1 MHMPTLSLRG
11 IATAIFSFL
20 ILSIIGAIISA
31 NIRTFLSKRGW
42 DTYLNKLADHP
53 NIAAIVERCR
63 RIAGWGPL
71 RRRWWLWLA
80 LGLSGGVAATL
91 WTAPTLEIG
100 TAAVVAPIQQSRIV
114 TGNGSILV
122 ASRFYSAKN
131 KEEVAARLDKISDTI
146 NKADQGMLVPANQV
160 LLQRFLARPVAEA
173 GEYLEKLDG
182 IKASAKA
189 MDASLYDDLLAN
201 ERDYRAEMNAILFP
215 KEPLVYFM
223 VTADEYRN
231 SILVWMKLSN
241 GITENETNREFQQL
255 VMASARS
262 FAVARDEFVRW
273 LSQRQELIGRARRDL
288 RS

>member
-1 MHMPTLSLRG
+1 MPTLSLRG
-11 IATAIFSFL
+11 IATAVFSFL
-20 ILSIIGAIISA
+20 ILSITGAIISA

-42 DTYLNKLADHP
+42 DTYLDQLADHP
-53 NIAAIVERCR
+53 SIAAVVERCR

-91 WTAPTLEIG
+91 WIAPTPEIPIP
-100 TAAVVAPIQQSRIV
+100 TVVPPIQQSQIV
-114 TGNGSILV
+114 TGNGSILIPT
-122 ASRFYSAKN
+122 RFYSTKN
-131 KEEVAARLDKISDTI
+131 KEEVAAFLDKISDAI

-160 LLQRFLARPVAEA
+160 LLQRFLARHVAEA

-182 IKASAKA
+182 IKASAKG

-201 ERDYRAEMNAILFP
+201 ERDYRVEMNAILFP
-215 KEPLVYFM
+215 KEPFVHFM
-223 VTADEYRN
+223 LAANEYRN

-241 GITENETNREFQQL
+241 GIAENETNREFQQL
-255 VMASARS
+255 LMASARS
-262 FAVARDEFVRW
+262 FSVARDEFVKW